1 MRVSNIEYFYVLI
14 TASPLSRVMQNILD
28 KSSAVA
34 EMAAKCCTI
43 RTVKRWGGSV
53 FVLPKRFKIW
63 KYGLHRR
70 TIEQCLVFDANFRN
84 PEFKSTL

>member
-53 FVLPKRFKIW
+53 FGKI
-63 KYGLHRR
+63 RR
-70 TIEQCLVFDANFRN
+70 EAPAGGHQWS
-84 PEFKSTL
+84 K